1 MIRIAFLGC
10 DSTHTE
16 AFTHRINPPDSPFH
30 ARARVVSIWG
40 EDASQAAAKAA
51 ALGIDRI
58 AASMA
63 DALIGVDLAMVI
75 GRFGESHFAATMA
88 ALEAGV
94 PTFVDKPLT
103 VNSDQARSLAAIA
116 MERGIPLSSAS
127 PLRFAREV
135 AVLKSQIAADGGWE
149 CIAAAVPASCT
160 DLGPDPRLNS
170 AFFYGIHGLE
180 MLLELAGHD
189 ISDMAISYGSRAIS
203 VRIEFMAGRSALFEL
218 IRNAPEFY
226 ELAAYTKLTA
236 RRLNIDLDG
245 SYYEA
250 ELEALLGSFA
260 CGGAFVPL
268 ESTLAAV
275 ELLERIERNDPFKGK
290 LP

>member
-1 MIRIAFLGC
+1 MIRIAFLGS
-10 DSTHTE
+10 DSTHAE
-16 AFTHRINPPDSPFH
+16 AFANRINPLDAPFH

-58 AASMA
+58 AASLA

-94 PTFVDKPLT
+94 PTFVDKPFT
-103 VNSDQARSLAAIA
+103 VNSVEARRLAAMA
-116 MERGIPLSSAS
+116 RERGVPLGSAS

-135 AVLKSQIAADGGWE
+135 GVLKSQIAADGGWE

-189 ISDMAISYGSRAIS
+189 ISDTAISYGSRAIS
-203 VRIEFMAGRSALFEL
+203 VRIEFMTGRSALFEL

-226 ELAAYTKLTA
+226 EIAAYTKATA
-236 RRLNIDLDG
+236 RRLNIALDG

-250 ELEALLGSFA
+250 ELEALLGNFA
-260 CGGAFVPL
+260 NADGFVPL
-268 ESTLAAV
+268 DSTLAAV
-275 ELLERIERNDPFKGK
+275 ELLERIEHNDPFKGK
-290 LP
+290 AP